1 MKQNN
6 TSNDINFNNKN
17 IYSNHLFYDSS
28 QNNIQKKKQ
37 YKNYFFSVNE
47 LLNTQKREKKFSN
60 MKILN
65 TNKNYIYIK
74 DFIKVNKI
82 QYEIV
87 KIKQKFINLMQ
98 E

>member
-1 MKQNN
+1 M
-6 TSNDINFNNKN
+6 
-17 IYSNHLFYDSS
+17 
-28 QNNIQKKKQ
+28 
-37 YKNYFFSVNE
+37 NE

>member
-1 MKQNN
+1 MKKDNN
-6 TSNDINFNNKN
+6 TNDINFNNKN

-47 LLNTQKREKKFSN
+47 LLNFQKIEKKISN
-60 MKILN
+60 
-65 TNKNYIYIK
+65 NKKLSSIKTYIYIK

-82 QYEIV
+82 QFEIV